1 MIYVMSDLH
10 GQYDMFIRMLELIKF
25 NTNDTM
31 YILGDIVDRGPK
43 SIEIYRY
50 IKERDNIILL
60 KGNHEDMMYNALIPY
75 GRSGKS
81 LWYSNGGTAT
91 AAQMREMTPQ
101 DKQEMI
107 EYLGQLPYAE
117 VVEVN
122 NIKYVLCH
130 AGLVDYK
137 DVETIDEAIKTNIQD
152 DMILWL
158 RPCSDEFEDCVI
170 IHGHTP
176 TGYLAFRIDEQ
187 KTTGY
192 LQDELYTAPCPEFTI
207 FKSESGKE
215 INIDCGAAIPEKLGC
230 LRLDDM
236 KEFYIEAN
244 EEEKKYGRE
253 N

>member
-10 GQYDMFIRMLELIKF
+10 GQYDMFTRMLELIKF

-50 IKERDNIILL
+50 VKEHDNIILL

-91 AAQMREMTPQ
+91 AAQMREMTIQ

-122 NIKYVLCH
+122 NIKYVLF
-130 AGLVDYK
+130 L
-137 DVETIDEAIKTNIQD
+137 EI
-152 DMILWL
+152 MI
-158 RPCSDEFEDCVI
+158 
-170 IHGHTP
+170 
-176 TGYLAFRIDEQ
+176 
-187 KTTGY
+187 
-192 LQDELYTAPCPEFTI
+192 
-207 FKSESGKE
+207 
-215 INIDCGAAIPEKLGC
+215 
-230 LRLDDM
+230 M
-236 KEFYIEAN
+236 
-244 EEEKKYGRE
+244 
-253 N
+253 